1 MALMGSIN
9 KPCRISDI
17 RARGADVGL
26 KALASWNASGL
37 LSATKGLAINT
48 SSGRALFEAGKQHLR
63 KRGITKI
70 SPAASKVATDL
81 RVLLKRIG
89 DAETKPSNVL
99 N

>member
-17 RARGADVGL
+17 RARGADAGL
-26 KALASWNASGL
+26 KALASWNFGPTL
-37 LSATKGLAINT
+37 CDGLAINT